1 MYYHWGY
8 TTVRQ
13 LARFALQG
21 EDEEIGIT
29 NLVKNNDVPLSHCND
44 IILKDITSVFWADGE
59 VHESTITSTKGNR
72 GSLHKCHRKN
82 KKTMV
87 VESSNFIRGEN
98 LRDSDAEGEEDI
110 DMEVWK
116 TLV

>member
-1 MYYHWGY
+1 MYYHWGC

-21 EDEEIGIT
+21 EDVEISIT
-29 NLVKNNDVPLSHCND
+29 NLVKNNGVPLSHWNN
-44 IILKDITSVFWADGE
+44 IVLKDITSAFWADGE

-72 GSLHKCHRKN
+72 GSLHKRHREN
-82 KKTMV
+82 KKNMV